1 MLDCPGQ
8 GCSAPLPPVLSW
20 FQTSQRWHLQAVTCQ
35 PGSNVAAAFST
46 FGFEYERAARPS
58 APSETLAVW
67 CRATRRS
74 TAHFHI
80 LFAADLVFALSSF
93 LLPFIFPLFNQ
104 VKKKNKTKKKPCF
117 NYRSADLSPVRRGDK
132 HREIRTKYRQ
142 TQKYKRDVKSLNPP
156 WKTGVSEDTV
166 WRFSVLLII
175 AGKGSF
181 CLSVEELWRA
191 QKPVRI
197 LFLYWCQRQG
207 RTSKKCKRSSRVTL
221 SLNPKSTKDTN
232 TDPSYT

>member
-1 MLDCPGQ
+1 MKELRGLQPRLKRWRC
-8 GCSAPLPPVLSW
+8 CAEPPAAQQLISIFFLW
-20 FQTSQRWHLQAVTCQ
+20 LTWCLLYLHSSYHL
-35 PGSNVAAAFST
+35 FSL
-46 FGFEYERAARPS
+46 Y
-58 APSETLAVW
+58 L
-67 CRATRRS
+67 TR
-74 TAHFHI
+74 
-80 LFAADLVFALSSF
+80 L
-93 LLPFIFPLFNQ
+93 
-104 VKKKNKTKKKPCF
+104 KKNKTKKKPCF

-181 CLSVEELWRA
+181 CLSVLELWRA
-191 QKPVRI
+191 QKPMRI

-207 RTSKKCKRSSRVTL
+207 RASKKCKRSSRVTL

-232 TDPSYT
+232 TDPSYI